1 MRRIMGRVY
10 TNSSAMLPGPNP
22 NSLFKY
28 PPKDMKRN
36 EKRNRMAKTK
46 NGVMIQAARLLRMV
60 SNDSNS
66 KQTYNIMMVRP
77 NGLCSCNIT
86 NAITSSSNRADG
98 YPVLYPMVPELSNGM
113 KNIHM
118 ACARVHPFLISA
130 LRHVVRISS
139 VRSTLI
145 NRSSAGECAGP
156 T

>member
-1 MRRIMGRVY
+1 
-10 TNSSAMLPGPNP
+10 
-22 NSLFKY
+22 
-28 PPKDMKRN
+28 
-36 EKRNRMAKTK
+36 
-46 NGVMIQAARLLRMV
+46 MV

-66 KQTYNIMMVRP
+66 KQTYNIMIVRP

-86 NAITSSSNRADG
+86 NAITSSSSRADG

-145 NRSSAGECAGP
+145 NRSSAGDVRAQPRDEHVDLNSSKSAAKQLNSVLIK
-156 T
+156 TKVSILS